1 VHAALFGCAGG
12 DERPHSVTK
21 ADTSNQML
29 QPPVEGT
36 MPPLSGAV
44 DWLNS
49 PPLTA
54 EGLKGKEVLVDF
66 RTNLCINCLRVV
78 PYLRGGIRN
87 IQRSGVAIISADA
100 PEFAFEK
107 NSTTVKKVGG
117 SRSQDRLSGRP
128 R

>member
-1 VHAALFGCAGG
+1 MSGHI
-12 DERPHSVTK
+12 SVTK

-29 QPPVEGT
+29 QLPVEGT

-87 IQRSGVAIISADA
+87 IQRSGSRGHWRARTRIR
-100 PEFAFEK
+100 FREK
-107 NSTTVKKVGG
+107 HRRRQEGG